1 MCESTTVL
9 HDNNQGQLSIVKTEG
24 LHHLGLTVFDVVKTA
39 NFFTQQLQFDIVGER
54 PAYPAIFI
62 SDGHIML
69 TLWQV
74 KVPEQAVSF
83 SRHNNIG
90 LHHFA
95 LAVVNKEA
103 LYRLHLQLKNLPEV
117 EIEFAP
123 EVLGATVAE
132 HMMCLIPGGLRV
144 EFIARS

>member
-1 MCESTTVL
+1 MCESTAAL
-9 HDNNQGQLSIVKTEG
+9 HDNERGRISTVKTEG

-39 NFFTQQLQFDIVGER
+39 EFFTQQLQFDIVGER
-54 PAYPAIFI
+54 PAYPAIFV
-62 SDGHIML
+62 SDSHIML
-69 TLWQV
+69 TLWQA
-74 KVPEQAVSF
+74 KVPETAVGF

-95 LAVVNKEA
+95 LAVANKEA
-103 LYRLHLQLKNLPEV
+103 LYQLHAQLKNHPEV

-123 EVLGATVAE
+123 EALGSTTAE